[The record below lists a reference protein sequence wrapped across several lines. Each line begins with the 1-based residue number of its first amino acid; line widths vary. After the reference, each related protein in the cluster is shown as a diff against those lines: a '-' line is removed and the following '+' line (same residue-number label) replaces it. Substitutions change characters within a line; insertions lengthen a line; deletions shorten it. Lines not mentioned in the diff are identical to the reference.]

1 MEILQEKYELPSN
14 NILRVYRVRINGK
27 VNKDDIYKIN
37 RGIIYKG
44 IKYNKVKAKIEKFK
58 EPYSWLIFKLR
69 EGKNREIRNICNYLS
84 LNIVSLVRIQFGSI
98 KLSKQKPGEIT
109 EIKNFDSNI

>member
-1 MEILQEKYELPSN
+1 MS
-14 NILRVYRVRINGK
+14 V
-27 VNKDDIYKIN
+27 
-37 RGIIYKG
+37 
-44 IKYNKVKAKIEKFK
+44 EKFK
-58 EPYSWLIFKLR
+58 NIFQTWLIFKLR